1 MLIVETCIDKAP
13 AYLITRLLQPEHLRA
28 LLGPENI
35 SMLNE
40 VKAEHHS
47 EVALFL
53 KRFFSTVK
61 VGNFDLGR

>member
-1 MLIVETCIDKAP
+1 MLSVETCIGKSP
-13 AYLITRLLQPEHLRA
+13 AYLIIRLLKPEHLGA

-53 KRFFSTVK
+53 ERFFSNV
-61 VGNFDLGR
+61 